1 MGDDCGAFSRY
12 LRKKPIIT
20 IAAIRKEAG
29 SDTEGGTAMRT
40 AGFELVPVGPSSW
53 QILAVTAMS
62 IMFCGCHC
70 LDFHGTVQ
78 GRGDFNGKFKVEST
92 QFPDLG
98 PMVPRVVRCA
108 GGGQAAG
115 RIAIVDIDGL
125 IVNQN
130 LTGMSSAGENP
141 VAALREKLVLAA
153 CDPSVRAVVLRIN
166 SPGGG
171 VAASELMAEELR
183 RFRVGTGKPVV
194 ACLMDLATGGAY
206 YISVGADLI
215 VAQPSGITGSI
226 GALVNYYNL
235 ELAMTTYNVSPD
247 TIKSGDLVDMGSVLR
262 TIKDSERALFQEIV
276 DGHAKQFQARVASL
290 RPAMTAADNLAI
302 KDGRIVSATRAVE
315 LHLVDRLGFLD
326 DAIEEAERRSGLHGA
341 EVVLLQ
347 RADLPIRSIYAIA
360 PNTPIQN
367 SILPLSLPGIERS
380 KLPTFLYLWQPD
392 PTITRLAPP

>member
-1 MGDDCGAFSRY
+1 M
-12 LRKKPIIT
+12 T
-20 IAAIRKEAG
+20 
-29 SDTEGGTAMRT
+29 TARS
-40 AGFELVPVGPSSW
+40 ALVQVGPSAW
-53 QILAVTAMS
+53 RILAVTAMS
-62 IMFCGCHC
+62 VMLCGCHC
-70 LDFHGTVQ
+70 LNFHTTVQ
-78 GRGDFNGKFKVEST
+78 ADAKVAGDFNGKFKVEST

-130 LTGMSSAGENP
+130 LTGISSAGENP
-141 VAALREKLVLAA
+141 VAAFREKLILAA
-153 CDPSVRAVVLRIN
+153 CDPSVRAVVLRVN

-183 RFRVGTGKPVV
+183 RFRQGTGKPVV
-194 ACLMDLATGGAY
+194 ACLLDLATGGAY
-206 YISVGADLI
+206 YIAVGADLI
-215 VAQPSGITGSI
+215 VAQPSSITGSI
-226 GALVNYYNL
+226 GAVANFYNL
-235 ELAMTTYNVSPD
+235 ELAMSAANVTVD
-247 TIKSGDLVDMGSVLR
+247 TVKSGDMVDMGSVLR
-262 TIKDSERALFQEIV
+262 TVANPERAVFEEIV
-276 DGHAKQFQARVASL
+276 KGHAKQFQARVASM
-290 RPAMTAADNLAI
+290 RPAMTPADNGAI
-302 KDGRIVSATRAVE
+302 EDGRIVAASRAVE

-367 SILPLSLPGIERS
+367 GFIPASVPGIDRS

-392 PTITRLAPP
+392 PTITRVAPP

>member
-1 MGDDCGAFSRY
+1 M
-12 LRKKPIIT
+12 
-20 IAAIRKEAG
+20 AG
-29 SDTEGGTAMRT
+29 SA
-40 AGFELVPVGPSSW
+40 LVPVGLSVW
-53 QILAVTAMS
+53 RVLAVTAMS
-62 IMFCGCHC
+62 VMLCGCHC

-78 GRGDFNGKFKVEST
+78 GTGNITGDFNGKFKVEST

-108 GGGQAAG
+108 GGGQPAG

-130 LTGMSSAGENP
+130 LTGLSSAGENP
-141 VAALREKLVLAA
+141 VAAFREKLVLAA
-153 CDPSVRAVVLRIN
+153 CDPSVRAMVLRIN

-183 RFRVGTGKPVV
+183 RFRLGTGKPVV

-206 YISVGADLI
+206 YIAVGADLI

-235 ELAMTTYNVSPD
+235 ELALTTFNVSPD

-262 TIKDSERALFQEIV
+262 TIKDNERALFQEIV

-290 RPAMTAADNLAI
+290 RPAMTAADNQAI
-302 KDGRIVSATRAVE
+302 KDGRIVSATRAAE
-315 LHLVDRLGFLD
+315 LHLVDRLGFLE

-360 PNTPIQN
+360 PNTPLQN
-367 SILPLSLPGIERS
+367 SLIPLSLPGIERS

-392 PTITRLAPP
+392 PTITRVAPP